1 MIKANIDGNE
11 VELKPDQLQFGEGY
25 ALVTPDSI
33 PDGLYNEA
41 ALERAK
47 KEAVGNVSDRITKAK
62 KNAEEELLNS
72 DSFNK
77 RVLKKHNIV
86 LDADGNPKGL
96 DTVDKKAIQDE
107 IRTNIAQE
115 YDSKIEQKDQTIQ
128 QLLNKSLEADIVDG
142 ANQIGVDADYLK
154 PRIEGSKPYVVKE
167 FSDHFKYNEDINAF
181 AQVKDG
187 DFVIDSEGLVTV
199 NRFFNKNKES
209 LSGILADQRQGGSD
223 FGGGGNPSASSP
235 SDILS
240 WKSKQKSEYIAKHG
254 ADKYRKAVE
263 QAVQAKK

>member
-11 VELKPDQLQFGEGY
+11 VELKPDDFQFGDGY

-33 PDGLYNEA
+33 PEGLYKE
-41 ALERAK
+41 
-47 KEAVGNVSDRITKAK
+47 EAVQQKIKDRLKNVKENTKD
-62 KNAEEELLNS
+62 ELLND
-72 DSFNK
+72 DSFSK
-77 RVLKKHNIV
+77 QVLSKFNIS

-115 YDSKIEQKDQTIQ
+115 YDSKIEQKDQTISK
-128 QLLNKSLEADIVDG
+128 LLNKSLEADIIDG

-167 FSDHFKYNEDINAF
+167 FSDQFKYNDDIGSF
-181 AQVKDG
+181 AQVKNG
-187 DFVIDSEGLVTV
+187 EFVIDSEGLVTV
-199 NRFFNKNKES
+199 NRFFNKNKDS
-209 LSGILADQRQGGSD
+209 LSGILADQRQKGSN
-223 FGGGGNPSASSP
+223 FEGGGNPGASSP
-235 SDILS
+235 ADILN
-240 WKSKQKSEYIAKHG
+240 WKSKQKSEYIAKNG

-263 QAVQAKK
+263 QAVQAKNK